1 MDEKVKQKILVVVIG
16 LLLPLYSLFILTA
29 NIEDIGHIEDII
41 EDTHI
46 TISDNSFMQTC
57 PVYLPLIRVLASKV
71 ELELVENNT
80 ELIDCLIECES
91 GGNTEAVGDNGRA
104 NGILQFHLPTFKLFC
119 VNKYGFFES
128 DYKDSLTQRQCCD
141 LMITDGLQTH
151 WSCMKVCR

>member
-1 MDEKVKQKILVVVIG
+1 MHLKILVF
-16 LLLPLYSLFILTA
+16 LLSFTIFF
-29 NIEDIGHIEDII
+29 NICNGVSGDSMALMPNKHII
-41 EDTHI
+41 
-46 TISDNSFMQTC
+46 ISDNSFVQSC
-57 PVYLPLIRVLASKV
+57 PISIPLTRTLSSK
-71 ELELVENNT
+71 VENNT

-141 LMITDGLQTH
+141 FMITDGLQTH